1 MIHDEMLDRFG
12 DIIESDLRNVFALH
26 KESGKKY
33 HSLIGQVYEY
43 LEEFVLRRGRRLA
56 SCSTLIA
63 YEGYH
68 GDIDSKIVRVCS
80 GIELYRHA
88 ILIHD
93 DIVDRETLR
102 RGGETL
108 HKVMGPDNEQ
118 IGLGSAIF
126 AANIL
131 HSMSLLAVLD
141 SNYEP
146 QKTNEIVDLLA
157 GGYTDVNESQILDLL
172 FEYKELS
179 VKEWKVMASKRAAS
193 LFRAAI
199 LAGAILGSAEERDK
213 VLLEK
218 AAMHIGFAFDIQ
230 DDIIDTFATRDQY
243 GRDPCGDMSR
253 GKKPLHIAIALN
265 KDKRL
270 ASLMQQKRN
279 LTTEEVLF
287 VQDLIRKCGALDE
300 AKAISRNHAKEAIRL
315 ISETKMIEENKAFFI
330 SLIKYVDESLEW
342 YK

>member
-1 MIHDEMLDRFG
+1 M
-12 DIIESDLRNVFALH
+12 
-26 KESGKKY
+26 
-33 HSLIGQVYEY
+33 
-43 LEEFVLRRGRRLA
+43 
-56 SCSTLIA
+56 A

-68 GDIDSKIVRVCS
+68 GEIDSKIVRVCS

-108 HKVMGPDNEQ
+108 HKVLGSDNEQ
-118 IGLGSAIF
+118 IGWGSAIF

-131 HSMSLLAVLD
+131 YSMSLLAVLD
-141 SNYEP
+141 SSYEP
-146 QKTNEIVDLLA
+146 QKMNEIVDLLA
-157 GGYTDVNESQILDLL
+157 GGYADVNESQILDLL
-172 FEYKELS
+172 FEYKEPS
-179 VKEWKVMASKRAAS
+179 VIEWEVMASKRAAS
-193 LFRAAI
+193 LFRSAI
-199 LAGAILGSAEERDK
+199 LAGAILGSADERDK
-213 VLLEK
+213 ALLDK

-243 GRDPCGDMSR
+243 GRDPCGDISR

-265 KDKRL
+265 KDRRL
-270 ASLMQQKRN
+270 ALMQQKRN

-287 VQDLIRKCGALDE
+287 VQDLIRKSGALDE
-300 AKAISRNHAKEAIRL
+300 AKAISRNHARDAMRL